1 MTRRGRELLIVVLA
15 AAAIIGAGLQ
25 GDARR
30 LHWLAKPLT
39 TLLTASVAWHPGSA
53 GRWPATSARSPGPGY
68 RRAVLAGMALSCI
81 GDIALMLPVDAF
93 VPGLVAFLLAHVCY
107 IVAFRAG
114 FRAGHGLWVAV
125 VLLGA
130 FAAGNLVAL
139 WPHLPA
145 DMRLPVLA
153 YVVVLALMAM
163 LALARFRT
171 KSSLPGV
178 SRRSAG
184 WAAGGALL
192 FVASDSLLA
201 WDRFAGGLPMASLL
215 VLGTYYA
222 AQYGIAR
229 SVEGDGRSAPV

>member
-1 MTRRGRELLIVVLA
+1 MTIRGRELLIVVLA

-25 GDARR
+25 GEGRW

-39 TLLTASVAWHPGSA
+39 TLLIASIAWHPGSA
-53 GRWPATSARSPGPGY
+53 GRWPASSALSLGPGY
-68 RRAVLAGMALSCI
+68 RRAVLAGMGLSCV

-114 FRAGHGLWVAV
+114 FRAGRGLGVAV
-125 VLLGA
+125 VALGA
-130 FAAGNLVAL
+130 FAATNVTAL

-145 DMRLPVLA
+145 DMRAPVLA
-153 YVVVLALMAM
+153 YVVVLALMAI
-163 LALARFRT
+163 LALARFWA
-171 KSSLPGV
+171 KPSLPGV

-201 WDRFAGGLPMASLL
+201 WDRFADGLPMASLL

-229 SVEGDGRSAPV
+229 SVAGGGRSASV